1 MFSYVSGRESE
12 KNRQTCKKNLD
23 IWPKFNIIISVNHRT
38 MSTCPCTK
46 SETACDAGEATPLR
60 STEEL
65 AAIFKALGS
74 PVRLRLVERLAE
86 GEQCVCVL
94 HADCGAGMDLST
106 ISNHLAVLR
115 NSGVVCSEKRGKNIY
130 YHLACPCL
138 VTVLRCLRRQS

>member
-1 MFSYVSGRESE
+1 MI
-12 KNRQTCKKNLD
+12 T
-23 IWPKFNIIISVNHRT
+23 SVNHRI
-38 MSTCPCTK
+38 MSTCPCTNP
-46 SETACDAGEATPLR
+46 EAACEAGEAMPRR

-130 YHLACPCL
+130 YRLACPCL
-138 VTVLRCLRRQS
+138 VTVLRCLRRNA

>member
-1 MFSYVSGRESE
+1 
-12 KNRQTCKKNLD
+12 
-23 IWPKFNIIISVNHRT
+23 

-46 SETACDAGEATPLR
+46 SATACDAGEETPLR

-115 NSGVVCSEKRGKNIY
+115 NCGVVCSEKRGKNIY
-130 YHLACPCL
+130 YRLACPCL

>member
-1 MFSYVSGRESE
+1 
-12 KNRQTCKKNLD
+12 
-23 IWPKFNIIISVNHRT
+23 
-38 MSTCPCTK
+38 MSTCLCTK
-46 SETACDAGEATPLR
+46 SETACDAGEATSLR

-115 NSGVVCSEKRGKNIY
+115 NSGVVCCEKRGKNIY
-130 YHLACPCL
+130 YRLACPCL

>member
-1 MFSYVSGRESE
+1 M
-12 KNRQTCKKNLD
+12 
-23 IWPKFNIIISVNHRT
+23 IASVNHRN
-38 MSTCPCTK
+38 MSTCPCTHP
-46 SETACDAGEATPLR
+46 EAACEAGEAMPRR

-130 YHLACPCL
+130 YRLACPCL
-138 VTVLRCLRRQS
+138 VTVLRCLRRQA

>member
-1 MFSYVSGRESE
+1 MFRDAKV
-12 KNRQTCKKNLD
+12 KKQADLQRGLD
-23 IWPKFNIIISVNHRT
+23 IWPKLNIIASVNHRT

-46 SETACDAGEATPLR
+46 SETACEAGEAMPRR

-130 YHLACPCL
+130 YRLACPCL
-138 VTVLRCLRRQS
+138 VTVLHCLRRHA